1 MAAHSKAVT
10 FSSVN
15 LAAWM
20 SSVISITMSAPRSQ
34 HYASSTL
41 GKFLSD
47 WGAVCTRE
55 MDWTQ
60 LKLLIEGIEI
70 GRRRKRLDLRSSPS
84 NIFDHNAAGVPI
96 IR

>member
-1 MAAHSKAVT
+1 
-10 FSSVN
+10 
-15 LAAWM
+15 
-20 SSVISITMSAPRSQ
+20 
-34 HYASSTL
+34 
-41 GKFLSD
+41 LSD

>member
-1 MAAHSKAVT
+1 MAPHSKAVAV
-10 FSSVN
+10 SSIYLVAYACRPIPHP
-15 LAAWM
+15 LTGPC
-20 SSVISITMSAPRSQ
+20 SE
-34 HYASSTL
+34 HYGCSTL

-70 GRRRKRLDLRSSPS
+70 GRRRKRVDLGSSPS